1 MILLWIPYP
10 FMLLNRAVT
19 GFLGINSATMREA
32 AVQRYLPYRIRSRIY
47 AYQSVTITIMSAV
60 FTLILGALGEIMDY
74 RMCVTVGAAVTLIA
88 CLLTIFRNRVEVRKI
103 YEAE

>member
-1 MILLWIPYP
+1 MLRWEVSEHEENTLDTQFHIGDCSHRHGLL
-10 FMLLNRAVT
+10 
-19 GFLGINSATMREA
+19 
-32 AVQRYLPYRIRSRIY
+32 
-47 AYQSVTITIMSAV
+47 

-74 RMCVTVGAAVTLIA
+74 RMCVTVGAAVTFIA

>member
-1 MILLWIPYP
+1 
-10 FMLLNRAVT
+10 
-19 GFLGINSATMREA
+19 
-32 AVQRYLPYRIRSRIY
+32 
-47 AYQSVTITIMSAV
+47 
-60 FTLILGALGEIMDY
+60 MDY